1 MGGTKACSILK
12 AGCWNNATWN
22 RTYWDTRHLRFEQ
35 EVQSE
40 FPGVCV
46 TGSQGG
52 TVDHVAGTQS
62 QNFGKGGVYH
72 GIRGINRTMWEGKL
86 FQADGGGIGKHGGD
100 PYHPAVQTEVAAFLL
115 TANKY
120 AYYGQGGFTM
130 DAPVWFPVYDMPVGA
145 PLSNAT
151 QINATSWRRE
161 FAMGTTIEFDFATW
175 QGTVSWGSRDGHVVS
190 V

>member
-1 MGGTKACSILK
+1 MQA
-12 AGCWNNATWN
+12 
-22 RTYWDTRHLRFEQ
+22 
-35 EVQSE
+35 E

-52 TVDHVAGTQS
+52 TIDHIAGTQS
-62 QNFGKGGVYH
+62 QNFGEGGVYH
-72 GIRGINRTMWEGKL
+72 GIRGINKTMWLGKL
-86 FQADGGGIGKHGGD
+86 FEADGGGMDRCKCGGD
-100 PYHPAVQTEVAAFLL
+100 PYHPVVQTEVAAFLL

-130 DAPVWFPVYDMPVGA
+130 DIPVWYPVYDMPIGE

-151 QINATSWRRE
+151 QINATAWRRE
-161 FAMGTTIEFDFATW
+161 FKKGTVIEFDFATW
-175 QGTVSWGSRDGHVVS
+175 NGTVTWGSHGHETVV